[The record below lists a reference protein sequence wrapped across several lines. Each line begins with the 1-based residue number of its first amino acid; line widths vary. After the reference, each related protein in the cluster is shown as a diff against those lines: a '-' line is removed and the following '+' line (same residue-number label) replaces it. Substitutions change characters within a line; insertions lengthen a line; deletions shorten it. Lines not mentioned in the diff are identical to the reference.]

1 MAEAPKR
8 GELLEDKMKFAVIR
22 TGGKQYK
29 VREGQFLRVEK
40 LAGEAGSSITLDE
53 VLLVAQDGGAV
64 TVGRPTIAGASVKA
78 DIVQHGLGKKVLLA
92 KYKPAAR
99 AVKRGHRQAFTQLKV
114 TSIQG

>member
-1 MAEAPKR
+1 
-8 GELLEDKMKFAVIR
+8 MKFAVIR

-29 VREGQFLRVEK
+29 VSEGQFLRVEK
-40 LAGEAGSSITLDE
+40 LTAEAGTSITLDE

-64 TVGRPTIAGASVKA
+64 AIGRPTVAGATVQA
-78 DIVQHGLGKKVLLA
+78 QIVQHGLGKKVMLA

-99 AVKRGHRQAFTQLKV
+99 AVKRGHRQPFTQLKV